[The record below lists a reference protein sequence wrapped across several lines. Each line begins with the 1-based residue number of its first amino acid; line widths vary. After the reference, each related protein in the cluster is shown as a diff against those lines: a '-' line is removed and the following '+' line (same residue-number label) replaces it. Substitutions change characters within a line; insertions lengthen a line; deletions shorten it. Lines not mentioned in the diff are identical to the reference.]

1 MCSPEEA
8 KAISNSRGFPTSPS
22 CSLAIQRQLHSLCH
36 RRRGGGLL
44 ESSHP
49 LWLQA
54 PSQKVLLPSPCPAR
68 ASKWQV
74 PVFFPCMPLKYSVRV
89 KVPAQRNL
97 AGNQP
102 LAAGPPPGPGRK
114 MYLPY
119 ITKCQQQWFQQA
131 IHSNGP
137 EAIQMLTSINA
148 L

>member
-1 MCSPEEA
+1 M
-8 KAISNSRGFPTSPS
+8 AITCIFS
-22 CSLAIQRQLHSLCH
+22 CML
-36 RRRGGGLL
+36 
-44 ESSHP
+44 
-49 LWLQA
+49 
-54 PSQKVLLPSPCPAR
+54 
-68 ASKWQV
+68 
-74 PVFFPCMPLKYSVRV
+74 LKYSVRV

-102 LAAGPPPGPGRK
+102 LAAGLPPGPGGK